1 MHIRRQIDPSQPP
14 PPASP
19 SMREHQSNRASQEKR
34 EHQQQRAAADPQAVM
49 RGILELL
56 QQHNVSGPAGA
67 GALTGVLAL
76 SLIKAGCSKEKALEI
91 FAGYWDAI
99 AAQKERLHEQ
109 HGTD

>member
-14 PPASP
+14 PPASQ
-19 SMREHQSNRASQEKR
+19 SIREHQSNRASHHGR
-34 EHQQQRAAADPQAVM
+34 EHHNNRVDPQAVM

-56 QQHNVSGPAGA
+56 EQHQVSGPAGA